1 MGGAP
6 LPERALSMSSRRFMI
21 NSRSINNG
29 LAALYGELFRH
40 IVRVLRLSPGD
51 SLILVDEYG
60 GEHDGVIDHVAKELV
75 TVKITRSNHEPVQAG
90 SSLKITVCQAL
101 PKGEKIDLI
110 LQKGTEL
117 GADDFWL
124 FGGRRSVA
132 QVREEQ
138 LRGKLERW
146 SRIVAEAARQCGRRT
161 VPAVRW
167 FPNAAEAS
175 AAATHDLRLI
185 LWEDERTRRLK
196 ETLADISVQR
206 SVIVSIGPEGG
217 FDPLE
222 TDLFVRHGFQS
233 VSLGSRIL
241 RTETAAI
248 AIVAILQYT
257 CGDL

>member
-1 MGGAP
+1 
-6 LPERALSMSSRRFMI
+6 MI
-21 NSRSINNG
+21 NSRSIQDRTAT
-29 LAALYGELFRH
+29 LEGELFRH
-40 IVRVLRLSPGD
+40 IVRVLRLSPGE
-51 SLILVDEYG
+51 LLTLVDELGCEY
-60 GEHDGVIDHVAKELV
+60 DGVIEHVARQSV
-75 TVKITRSNHEPVQAG
+75 SIKITSSNREEEREG
-90 SSLKITVCQAL
+90 SGMRITVCQAL

-117 GADDFWL
+117 GAHDFWL
-124 FGGRRSVA
+124 FGGCRSVA
-132 QVREEQ
+132 RVSEDQLAAKLVR
-138 LRGKLERW
+138 W
-146 SRIVAEAARQCGRRT
+146 NRIVSEAARQCGRRT

-167 FPNAAEAS
+167 FPAAAEA
-175 AAATHDLRLI
+175 AADAAHELRLV
-185 LWEDERTRRLK
+185 LWEDERTCRLK
-196 ETLADISVQR
+196 EALAGNPAPG

-217 FDPLE
+217 FDPRE